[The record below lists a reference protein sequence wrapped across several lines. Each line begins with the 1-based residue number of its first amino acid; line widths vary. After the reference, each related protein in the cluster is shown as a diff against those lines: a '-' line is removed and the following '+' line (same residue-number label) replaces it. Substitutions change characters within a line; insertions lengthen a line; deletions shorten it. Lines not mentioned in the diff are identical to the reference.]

1 LTVFGRLLGSII
13 SSEGYL
19 GFVTIENKSCVLLW
33 KTLPISKIMV
43 DEKLKISGYFDVGAS
58 RGLS

>member
-1 LTVFGRLLGSII
+1 LTVLGRLFGSII
-13 SSEGYL
+13 SSEGHL
-19 GFVTIENKSCVLLW
+19 GFIAIENEPYIW
-33 KTLPISKIMV
+33 GKTLLISKIIM